1 MLERIKS
8 LFKNKKKQ
16 ISGRLWI
23 LSGVLLLTALLG
35 TKQATAA
42 GLLVPNGGGPSLTLA
57 EQHVSVTLEN
67 GYSITEIDQIFKN
80 PHPQD
85 RDARYSFPVPK
96 DAAVGEF
103 TYWIDG
109 KPVHAEV
116 LKKQEARDL
125 HTREKNQGRETAL
138 VEQDDYRTF
147 DVDVA
152 PVLAGQDV
160 RIRLVYL
167 QKQSV
172 DHSIGRYVYPLE
184 EGGVDEQRDA
194 FWTRNDQVS
203 EAFSF
208 RMKLRSAYP
217 VDAVRVTNGQATV
230 TQIDAGEW
238 DVLIESKQ
246 GSGTTRGPGLDD
258 QNIEAIEAQQ
268 SLIGSSAVKQS
279 ATSAYALDKDIV
291 VYWRLAEN
299 LPGAIDLVTYR
310 DQNSSTGTFMLTLTP
325 GVDLNPITEGRD
337 WIFVLDTSGSMQG
350 KFSSLIEGVRRS
362 LSTLTTADRF
372 KIILFSDRARDFTNG
387 YLPADQNSVE
397 AVLHKLDSL
406 QAGGST
412 NLFDGLSAAAKSLD
426 RDRTTAVLLV
436 TDGVANVGPSKLAK
450 FLKLMEPV
458 DVRLFTA
465 IMGNSANE
473 PLLDGLTKH
482 TEGFA
487 LNVSNDDDI
496 VGLMMQMTSK
506 VTHEAMHNLKVSI
519 NGVRTNGITPD
530 KFNRVYRGE
539 QLVMF
544 GKYSGD
550 GTARLTINTEIS
562 GEKKQFDSDVVF
574 PKVDTE
580 NPELERLWAFAKIK
594 SLQAQQDVMGE
605 TDDTQQGI
613 TDIALEHGLVT
624 NYTSLVVVR
633 DEIFAQEQI
642 ERKNAHR
649 VEREHQARQ
658 QRANAPVTSNQQ
670 DSNQP
675 AFPSVRHTTSNGG
688 GSLGVFLLV
697 ALLLLGGIR
706 LGLEWFGEQE

>member
-147 DVDVA
+147 DVDVS

-172 DHSIGRYVYPLE
+172 DHSMGRYVYPLE

-387 YLPADQNSVE
+387 YLPADRNSVE

>member
-147 DVDVA
+147 DVDVS

-387 YLPADQNSVE
+387 YLPADRNSVE

>member
-147 DVDVA
+147 DVDVS

-387 YLPADQNSVE
+387 YLPADRNSVE
-397 AVLHKLDSL
+397 AVLHNLDSL

>member
-35 TKQATAA
+35 GRQANAA

-85 RDARYSFPVPK
+85 RDALYSFPVPK

-125 HTREKNQGRETAL
+125 HTREKSQGRETAL

-147 DVDVA
+147 DVHVS

-172 DHSIGRYVYPLE
+172 DHSMGRYVYPLE

-194 FWTRNDQVS
+194 FWTRNEQVS

-230 TQIDAGEW
+230 TQIDTGEW

-246 GSGTTRGPGLDD
+246 GSGTSRGLGLDD
-258 QNIEAIEAQQ
+258 QDIEAIQAQQ
-268 SLIGSSAVKQS
+268 TVIGSSAMQQS
-279 ATSAYALDKDIV
+279 STSAYALDKDIV

-299 LPGAIDLVTYR
+299 LPGAVDLVTYR
-310 DQNSSTGTFMLTLTP
+310 DQGSSTGTFMLTLTP

-362 LSTLTTADRF
+362 LSSLNTADRF
-372 KIILFSDRARDFTNG
+372 KIILFSDRARDLTNG
-387 YLPADQNSVE
+387 YLPADRNSVE
-397 AVLHKLDSL
+397 AVLQKLDKL

-426 RDRTTAVLLV
+426 PDRTTAVLLV
-436 TDGVANVGPSKLAK
+436 TDGVANVGPSKLTK

-473 PLLDGLTKH
+473 PLLEGLTRH

-487 LNVSNDDDI
+487 MNVSNDDDI

-519 NGVRTNGITPD
+519 KGVRTNDITPD
-530 KFNRVYRGE
+530 NFNRVYRGE

-550 GTARLTINTEIS
+550 GIARLSINTEIS
-562 GEKKQFDSDVVF
+562 GEKKQFESDVVF
-574 PKVDTE
+574 PKVNTE
-580 NPELERLWAFAKIK
+580 IPELERLWAFATIK
-594 SLQAQQDVMGE
+594 SLQAQQDVIGE

-624 NYTSLVVVR
+624 DYTSLVVVR

-642 ERKNAHR
+642 ERKNAQR
-649 VEREHQARQ
+649 VKREQQARQ

-706 LGLEWFGEQE
+706 LGLEWFGEKE